1 MTVRKLPSGK
11 WLCQCFP
18 YGRDGKRIRRQFATK
33 GEAIFHGRRSLRAGG
48 AITSSSAFILL
59 TLPFSSSEAFSGSE
73 QHTDIHPP
81 CWYSNIQTYAPVNFP
96 PPAERVHTDVADFS
110 GAFPSNWRN
119 AMLAKNI
126 AL

>member
-18 YGRDGKRIRRQFATK
+18 YGRDGKRIRKQLATK
-33 GEAIFHGRRSLRAGG
+33 GEAIFHGRRPSRTGG
-48 AITSSSAFILL
+48 ATASSSAFILL
-59 TLPFSSSEAFSGSE
+59 TLPFPSSKAFSGSE

-81 CWYSNIQTYAPVNFP
+81 CRYSNIQTYAPVNFP
-96 PPAERVHTDVADFS
+96 FLAGRVHTDVANFS

-119 AMLAKNI
+119 AMPAKNS